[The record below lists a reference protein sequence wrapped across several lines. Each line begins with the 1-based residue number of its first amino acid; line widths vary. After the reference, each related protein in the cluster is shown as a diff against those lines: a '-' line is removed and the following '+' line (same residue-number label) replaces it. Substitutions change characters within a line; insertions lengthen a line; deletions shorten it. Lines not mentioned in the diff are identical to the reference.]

1 MASPELQKIMD
12 QLRAFPSPVGLSPA
26 QRRAGFEAF
35 ASFPLESD
43 VECSLAMAATVRA
56 EWIRPPN
63 VSRDAA
69 ILYLHGG
76 GYMIGSINTHRA
88 LIARIA
94 RASGLQALAVDYRLA
109 PECPFP
115 AALEDAFAAYSW
127 LIAQGTPPSRVVL
140 AGDSAGG
147 GLTVA
152 TLVRLRD
159 ARVPLPAAAVCLSP
173 WVDLEATGESMTLNA
188 DRDPMIEK
196 NDLLR
201 FAAAYLGSADR
212 RTPLAAPLYADLRG
226 LPPMLIQVGEAETLY
241 DDSVR
246 LAERAR
252 RAGISVTFESWPE
265 MIHVWQLFASML
277 PEGRAAIDDIGTFIR
292 AHVGGLS

>member
-1 MASPELQKIMD
+1 MASPELQTIIGK
-12 QLRAFPSPVGLSPA
+12 LRVLPSPVGVSPTE
-26 QRRAGFEAF
+26 RRAGFEAF
-35 ASFPLESD
+35 ASFPVDAD

-63 VSRDAA
+63 VRRDGA

-88 LIARIA
+88 MIAGIA
-94 RASGLQALAVDYRLA
+94 RASGLQALAIDYRLA

-115 AALEDAFAAYSW
+115 AALEDACAAYSW
-127 LIAQGTPPSRVVL
+127 LLAQRIDPSRVVV

-159 ARVPLPAAAVCLSP
+159 AGVALPAAAVCLSP
-173 WVDLEATGESMTLNA
+173 WVDLEGIGDSMTTRA
-188 DRDPMIEK
+188 DRDPMIQK
-196 NDLLR
+196 NDLLG
-201 FAAAYLGSADR
+201 FAAAYLGSADC

-226 LPPMLIQVGEAETLY
+226 LPPMFIQVGEAETLY

-277 PEGRAAIDDIGTFIR
+277 PEGLAAIEDIGTFIR
-292 AHVGGLS
+292 THVG